1 MILRFKQRFF
11 SWFDSYDI
19 YDENGNTVYVVKGQL
34 SWGHCLK
41 IFDAYGEEIGTVKE
55 RIFTFMPKFEMY
67 FKNQYVGC
75 ISREFA
81 LFKPKYNVECNG
93 WHVEGNVLEWDYT
106 VVSGSGHDVASI
118 SKELF
123 NWTDTYL
130 LNIYDPADAL
140 CVLMIVLAI
149 DAESAAEIT
158 AKRYFLY
165 RKDLRS
171 RLFGPS
177 RGLFFSQN
185 LKCVEQNAET
195 GGKHDHQNG
204 RGCFLFKVLIAKVQ
218 SNQQQQNHNTAQ
230 IDLGGASYG
239 RKAE

>member
-1 MILRFKQRFF
+1 MKLLFRQRAF

-19 YDENGNTVYVVKGQL
+19 YDENENTVYVVKGQL

-41 IFDAYGEEIGTVKE
+41 IYDPEEQQELGTVKE
-55 RIFTFMPKFEMY
+55 EILTWLPKFELY
-67 FKNQYVGC
+67 EGETC
-75 ISREFA
+75 IGTLKKELTF
-81 LFKPKYNVECNG
+81 FKPKYNIDFNG

-149 DAESAAEIT
+149 DAE
-158 AKRYFLY
+158 KC
-165 RKDLRS
+165 S
-171 RLFGPS
+171 R
-177 RGLFFSQN
+177 N
-185 LKCVEQNAET
+185 
-195 GGKHDHQNG
+195 NG
-204 RGCFLFKVLIAKVQ
+204 
-218 SNQQQQNHNTAQ
+218 
-230 IDLGGASYG
+230 
-239 RKAE
+239 